1 MYKTKGARA
10 SDDWQGQPTGWQA
23 LAKPR
28 KKQGEVV
35 CTLRKARDRVPE
47 CSFSRDRAPPGGPR
61 RERQLRMDG
70 EESLRLALARRDQNG
85 PTRSLPEKGRGP
97 RARGRRANFEKGVIN
112 SLNSQNSLRCL
123 LEFWPVCTG
132 AARGEHLSQSTSSG
146 MRYCTRW
153 KAYLLCANIL
163 KESWRGPLKV
173 LIICPFLLSLGSR
186 PRKSLHTCHL
196 KCLWVEVKFY
206 LRDAADIL
214 QGSDYQGAVGWNIK
228 KK

>member
-1 MYKTKGARA
+1 M
-10 SDDWQGQPTGWQA
+10 DQPA
-23 LAKPR
+23 PSPR
-28 KKQGEVV
+28 RGV
-35 CTLRKARDRVPE
+35 VPE
-47 CSFSRDRAPPGGPR
+47 RG
-61 RERQLRMDG
+61 G
-70 EESLRLALARRDQNG
+70 EEVES
-85 PTRSLPEKGRGP
+85 
-97 RARGRRANFEKGVIN
+97 RANFEKGVIN

-196 KCLWVEVKFY
+196 QCLWVEMKFY

-228 KK
+228 KNRLKKVLLKSRSVKGKRNRLTTWVARQVLRSQGIWSRGLWCWAMTAGWSEIRWSLNDSEQLWLL